1 MEWQIEDINS
11 KHRLDEF
18 TTVNKSLDA
27 YNAFQYLDEESKN
40 GDITIPMFID
50 FRDSDLLID
59 YFEEV

>member
-18 TTVNKSLDA
+18 TSVNKSLDA

-50 FRDSDLLID
+50 FRYSDLLID